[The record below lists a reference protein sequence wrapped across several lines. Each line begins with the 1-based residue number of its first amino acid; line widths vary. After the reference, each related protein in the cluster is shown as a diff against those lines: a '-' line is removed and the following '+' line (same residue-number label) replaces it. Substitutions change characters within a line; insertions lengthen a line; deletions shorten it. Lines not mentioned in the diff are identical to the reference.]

1 MSKGLGWKKGYS
13 QEDISSLRVR
23 LYEEYDKLKDEEKAA
38 NPMRYRYL
46 PKSYY
51 AEKLFDMHITPWTI
65 EYISRLLTYRY
76 RNDDR

>member
-13 QEDISSLRVR
+13 QEDISLLRER
-23 LYEEYDKLKDEEKAA
+23 LYAEYDKLKAEERVS
-38 NPMRYRYL
+38 NPVRYKYL

-51 AEKLFDMHITPWTI
+51 AEKLYDMHITPWKI

-76 RNDDR
+76 RNE